1 MNEMFSQGGK
11 GSTGILT
18 NKQAVARHFGVKQSE
33 VIYFSAG
40 ALLSGYKVIYD
51 KVSQRAYSLPADLG
65 SGVTAT
71 SLSAAGVLVHSAG
84 NVDLGA
90 LAVTREEYVTLPGS
104 FDSGVTVNTKNE
116 LVTFTDG
123 KYRWNGTLPKDV
135 PADSTPATTGGVGE
149 GAWVNVGVSALRN
162 ELASIIGPNAIGGA
176 TYTSLR
182 KYSGSAS
189 AIYVIGRSN
198 IFDGAN
204 GWFDKVLTPDLTD
217 DDGIVLISE
226 NGDKWLRRDRANVNV
241 LWFGADPS
249 GSSDSAVSIN
259 AAFSAARATNNGR
272 TGLPPVATVPAGTYT
287 INGMV
292 EVFDWANGT
301 IMFEG
306 AYFSGTGASNLD
318 AVLQINNAS
327 NLKLTGSLTITTNG
341 LSNYSSAFSIKASP
355 GGLIKPDTGI
365 VSHVD
370 IFGLTARESYTAISI
385 GEVDSDAQVA
395 EINFHGCE
403 TMFCAVG
410 VHIKGSQTGA
420 SFNGCTLTSGVWS
433 TFPSETKYRTLLMDG
448 GICEINGG
456 EFVNSGVPKNSISIA
471 GIEMRPC
478 VSTTYSNTY
487 GALRISGTLIELNS
501 SLLIV
506 GPGTVTGPYKSDTS
520 FCSISNCGGYV
531 DQISGGNFVEIF
543 DTTYSGTVTID
554 DSCNFYSIAGSR
566 TGKNIK
572 SDSNL
577 VRINVGRTSFGTGF
591 MDWMGGVSGG
601 VLKHPML
608 PVAAANTTTQGLSA
622 SVDNVIKLDNEI
634 GTGGFAR
641 YAIYSSSTSRITVP
655 TGCRSFRI
663 EYLGRGGG
671 LTGNVRIRKN
681 GTQTVVYGI
690 VASGVISVNL
700 TEGVPVPGDY
710 YEIVLVPDSG
720 GTGLTE
726 SRLIVLAE
734 F

>member
-1 MNEMFSQGGK
+1 MSSGCGDVLSLADLQTAKKHQIFEAEVITGKSGGVASGADIDYATNPVTRQTQKTLPAVLRDAGFSPVSWDF
-11 GSTGILT
+11 STGGTLT
-18 NKQAVARHFGVKQSE
+18 VNDR
-33 VIYFSAG
+33 
-40 ALLSGYKVIYD
+40 D
-51 KVSQRAYSLPADLG
+51 KVVYDPVSKTWYSYAGTLPAVVPASFNPVGNANWKPQTDPDLRDDLAGPEGPGLIGGVSYAGLRAYTAE
-65 SGVTAT
+65 AT
-71 SLSAAGVLVHSAG
+71 SLYVYG
-84 NVDLGA
+84 
-90 LAVTREEYVTLPGS
+90 RESVG
-104 FDSGVTVNTKNE
+104 
-116 LVTFTDG
+116 DG
-123 KYRWNGTLPKDV
+123 GQ
-135 PADSTPATTGGVGE
+135 
-149 GAWVNVGVSALRN
+149 
-162 ELASIIGPNAIGGA
+162 
-176 TYTSLR
+176 
-182 KYSGSAS
+182 
-189 AIYVIGRSN
+189 
-198 IFDGAN
+198 
-204 GWFDKVLTPDLTD
+204 GWFDRVTSVGLVD
-217 DDGIVLISE
+217 DDGIVLISA

-272 TGLPPVATVPAGTYT
+272 TGLPPAATVPAGTYT

-301 IMFEG
+301 IIFEG
-306 AYFSGTGASNLD
+306 AYFSGTGSDNLD

-327 NLKLTGSLTITTNG
+327 NLKLIGSLTITTNG
-341 LSNYSSAFSIKASP
+341 LSNYMSAFDIKASP
-355 GGLIKPDTGI
+355 GGIIKPDTGI

-370 IFGLTARESYTAISI
+370 IFGLTLRESFTAISI
-385 GEVDSDAQVA
+385 GRIDNDAQVA

-403 TMFCAVG
+403 TMFSAVG
-410 VHIKGSQTGA
+410 VHIKGSQSGA
-420 SFNGCTLTSGVWS
+420 SFNGCTLTSGVWG
-433 TFPSETKYRTLLMDG
+433 TFTSGTKYRTLLMDG

-456 EFVNSGVPKNSISIA
+456 EFVNSGVPKTATSIA

-478 VSTTYSNTY
+478 VSTTYTNTF

-506 GPGTVTGPYKSDTS
+506 GPGTVTAPYKSDTS

-531 DQISGGNFVEIF
+531 DQVSGGNFVEIF
-543 DTTYSGTVTID
+543 EPTYSGTVTID

-566 TGKNIK
+566 TGKNIR

-608 PVAAANTTTQGLSA
+608 PVAAANTTSQGLSA
-622 SVDNVIKLDNEI
+622 GVDNVIKLDNEI

-663 EYLGRGGG
+663 EYLGRGSG
-671 LTGNVRIRKN
+671 LSGTIRLRKN

-690 VASGVISVNL
+690 VASEVASLSL
-700 TEGVPVPGDY
+700 TEGVPTPGDY
-710 YEIVLVPDSG
+710 YEIVLVPVSG
-720 GTGLTE
+720 GTGLME
-726 SRLIVLAE
+726 SRLLVSAE

>member
-1 MNEMFSQGGK
+1 MATTPTNKPIPSEDPRDLKFNAGK
-11 GSTGILT
+11 IDEVVNSGAHYYTDRFGVRRFTIAGFQYTAEEAIRKYGYITMDSFEDGATLTLPNQTLRYEANGEYYRWDGELPKTVPTGST
-18 NKQAVARHFGVKQSE
+18 
-33 VIYFSAG
+33 
-40 ALLSGYKVIYD
+40 
-51 KVSQRAYSLPADLG
+51 P
-65 SGVTAT
+65 
-71 SLSAAGVLVHSAG
+71 
-84 NVDLGA
+84 
-90 LAVTREEYVTLPGS
+90 
-104 FDSGVTVNTKNE
+104 
-116 LVTFTDG
+116 
-123 KYRWNGTLPKDV
+123 
-135 PADSTPATTGGVGE
+135 DSTGE
-149 GAWVNVGVSALRN
+149 VKLGAWVSVGDASLRS
-162 ELASIIGPNAIGGA
+162 ELASISGPNIIGGA
-176 TYTSLR
+176 TYDSLR
-182 KYSGSAS
+182 KYSGSES

-204 GWFDKVLTPDLTD
+204 GWFDKVLIPDLTD

-272 TGLPPVATVPAGTYT
+272 VGLPPAATVPAGTYT

-301 IMFEG
+301 IIFEG
-306 AYFSGTGASNLD
+306 SYFSGTGSDNLD

-327 NLKLTGSLTITTNG
+327 NLKLIGSLTITTNG
-341 LSNYSSAFSIKASP
+341 LSNYMSAFDIKASP
-355 GGLIKPDTGI
+355 GGIIKPDTGI

-370 IFGLTARESYTAISI
+370 IFGLTLRESFTAISI
-385 GEVDSDAQVA
+385 GRIDNDAQVA

-403 TMFCAVG
+403 TMFSAVG

-456 EFVNSGVPKNSISIA
+456 EFVNSGVPKNSISTA

-478 VSTTYSNTY
+478 VSTTYTNTF

-501 SLLIV
+501 SLLIT
-506 GPGTVTGPYKSDTS
+506 GPGTVTAPYKSDTS

-543 DTTYSGTVTID
+543 EPTYSGTVTID

-566 TGKNIK
+566 TGKNIR

-608 PVAAANTTTQGLSA
+608 PVAAANTTSQGFSA
-622 SVDNVIKLDNEI
+622 GVDNVIKLDNEI

-641 YAIYSSSTSRITVP
+641 YAIYSPSTSRITVP

-663 EYLGRGGG
+663 EYLGRGSG
-671 LTGNVRIRKN
+671 LSGTIRLRKN
-681 GTQTVVYGI
+681 GTQTVVFGI
-690 VASGVISVNL
+690 VASGVASLSL
-700 TEGVPVPGDY
+700 TEGVPTQGDY
-710 YEIVLVPDSG
+710 YEIVLVPGSE
-720 GTGLTE
+720 GTGLLE

>member
-1 MNEMFSQGGK
+1 MSSGCGDVLSLADLQTAKKHQIFEAEVITGKSGGVASGADIDYATNPVTRQTQKTLPAVLRDAGFSPVSWDF
-11 GSTGILT
+11 STGGTLT
-18 NKQAVARHFGVKQSE
+18 VNDR
-33 VIYFSAG
+33 
-40 ALLSGYKVIYD
+40 D
-51 KVSQRAYSLPADLG
+51 KVVYDPVSKTWYSYAGTLPVVVPASFNPVGNANWKPQTDPDLRDDLAGPEGPGLIGGVSYAGLRAYTAE
-65 SGVTAT
+65 AT
-71 SLSAAGVLVHSAG
+71 SLYVYG
-84 NVDLGA
+84 
-90 LAVTREEYVTLPGS
+90 RESVG
-104 FDSGVTVNTKNE
+104 
-116 LVTFTDG
+116 DG
-123 KYRWNGTLPKDV
+123 GQ
-135 PADSTPATTGGVGE
+135 
-149 GAWVNVGVSALRN
+149 
-162 ELASIIGPNAIGGA
+162 
-176 TYTSLR
+176 
-182 KYSGSAS
+182 
-189 AIYVIGRSN
+189 
-198 IFDGAN
+198 
-204 GWFDKVLTPDLTD
+204 GWFDRVTSVGLVD
-217 DDGIVLISE
+217 DDGIVLISA

-272 TGLPPVATVPAGTYT
+272 TGLPPAATVPAGTYT

-301 IMFEG
+301 IIFEG
-306 AYFSGTGASNLD
+306 AYFSGTGSDNLD

-327 NLKLTGSLTITTNG
+327 NLKLIGSLTITTNG
-341 LSNYSSAFSIKASP
+341 LSNYMSAFDIKVSP
-355 GGLIKPDTGI
+355 GGIIKPDTGI

-370 IFGLTARESYTAISI
+370 IFGLTLRESFTAISI
-385 GEVDSDAQVA
+385 GRIDNDAQVA

-403 TMFCAVG
+403 TMFSAVG
-410 VHIKGSQTGA
+410 VHIKGSQSGA
-420 SFNGCTLTSGVWS
+420 SFNGCTLTSGVWG
-433 TFPSETKYRTLLMDG
+433 TFTSGTKYRTLLMDG

-456 EFVNSGVPKNSISIA
+456 EFVNSGVPKTATSIA

-478 VSTTYSNTY
+478 VSTTYTNTF

-506 GPGTVTGPYKSDTS
+506 GPGTVTTPYKSDTS

-531 DQISGGNFVEIF
+531 DQVSGGNFVEIF
-543 DTTYSGTVTID
+543 EPTYSGTVTID

-566 TGKNIK
+566 TGKNIR
-572 SDSNL
+572 SDSDL

-608 PVAAANTTTQGLSA
+608 PVAAANTTSQGLSA
-622 SVDNVIKLDNEI
+622 GVDNVIKLDNEI

-663 EYLGRGGG
+663 EYLGRGSG
-671 LTGNVRIRKN
+671 LSGTIRLRKN

-690 VASGVISVNL
+690 VASEVASLSL
-700 TEGVPVPGDY
+700 TEGVPTPGDY
-710 YEIVLVPDSG
+710 YEIVLVPVSG
-720 GTGLTE
+720 GTGLME
-726 SRLIVLAE
+726 SRLLVSAE